1 LHTAAINQKAEVIKV
16 LLDNGADV
24 NAGDNF
30 ANVYRT
36 AKEKSMHPLDGIIY
50 VNIIIKMTSKIIKS
64 FAKCCMIL
72 IVIRTF

>member
-1 LHTAAINQKAEVIKV
+1 
-16 LLDNGADV
+16 LDNGADV

-50 VNIIIKMTSKIIKS
+50 VNIIIKMRSKSKISCK
-64 FAKCCMIL
+64 
-72 IVIRTF
+72 V